1 MNYQIG
7 RLVLGSD
14 FDFSW
19 MSLNGSNSVGL
30 PAYPGYASY
39 VYDTE
44 TVGAKANWTGTA
56 TTRLGLAK
64 DNWMLYGKAGAA
76 WANYTYSL
84 AHAGGYYVNYYTAG
98 EYPPF
103 AFGATTSETR
113 IGWTL
118 GTGVEWAF
126 ARNWTA
132 RLEYDYLNF
141 GSKPES
147 FSGAFTGGYQGYEYK
162 VALPANIST
171 NIYSQISEVKFGVSY
186 KFDSGF
192 LFW

>member
-1 MNYQIG
+1 MKP
-7 RLVLGSD
+7 
-14 FDFSW
+14 
-19 MSLNGSNSVGL
+19 NGSNSAGL

-103 AFGATTSETR
+103 AFGATTFPKLELAGRWELASNGHLRET
-113 IGWTL
+113 GL
-118 GTGVEWAF
+118 PG
-126 ARNWTA
+126 
-132 RLEYDYLNF
+132 LN
-141 GSKPES
+141 
-147 FSGAFTGGYQGYEYK
+147 T
-162 VALPANIST
+162 T
-171 NIYSQISEVKFGVSY
+171 T
-186 KFDSGF
+186 
-192 LFW
+192 